1 MSSMFILLKING
13 KSLVYSIVSIQPRK
27 KSLIWLCGE
36 MAEWLNAAALKAA
49 VRATGPWV
57 QIPLSPPF
65 ITLNLY
71 DQI

>member
-1 MSSMFILLKING
+1 
-13 KSLVYSIVSIQPRK
+13 
-27 KSLIWLCGE
+27 

-65 ITLNLY
+65 IILILY
-71 DQI
+71 DKI

>member
-1 MSSMFILLKING
+1 
-13 KSLVYSIVSIQPRK
+13 
-27 KSLIWLCGE
+27 

-49 VRATGPWV
+49 DRATGPWV

-65 ITLNLY
+65 ITWILY

>member
-1 MSSMFILLKING
+1 
-13 KSLVYSIVSIQPRK
+13 
-27 KSLIWLCGE
+27 

-49 VRATGPWV
+49 VRATEPWV

-65 ITLNLY
+65 IIWILY